1 MKLKLYV
8 PLLAKTE
15 KTHAQNNHDHCRGCQ
30 YPSCSHCYPEACGG
44 EVFGLLGRRR
54 YRRGRNRGRV
64 SLAGLRLRLS
74 SVRLCPLRLRA
85 GVLRGLRAGVLRG
98 LRAVVAP
105 QMPGEFGIRPK
116 VRVGLRLK
124 SAASYSPINRAI
136 EGACQF
142 ALSKLK

>member
-54 YRRGRNRGRV
+54 YRRGRNRRRV

-74 SVRLCPLRLRA
+74 SVRLRLSSVRLCPLR
-85 GVLRGLRAGVLRG
+85 LRAGVLRG